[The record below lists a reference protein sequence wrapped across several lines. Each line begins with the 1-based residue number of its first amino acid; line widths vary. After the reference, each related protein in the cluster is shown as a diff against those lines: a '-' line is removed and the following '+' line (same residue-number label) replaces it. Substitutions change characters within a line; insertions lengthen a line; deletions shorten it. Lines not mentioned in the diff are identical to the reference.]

1 MGSLGWQ
8 YWLVGLLVQ
17 LAGARAD
24 LDAIYIRTMSRPGA
38 YGLLKTHSSQGSA
51 PLVALAVRYPSMS
64 AHLRC
69 RHLAWLGNAVV
80 TYPTRLLHSE
90 AVDGRGIGNFR
101 HLSLE
106 AYHQPAEID
115 RVVVLVVHADA
126 AQSAV

>member
-51 PLVALAVRYPSMS
+51 PLVALAGLYPISVSPS
-64 AHLRC
+64 ALSSSC
-69 RHLAWLGNAVV
+69 AAGK
-80 TYPTRLLHSE
+80 
-90 AVDGRGIGNFR
+90 GRGY
-101 HLSLE
+101 LPD
-106 AYHQPAEID
+106 Q
-115 RVVVLVVHADA
+115 VVA
-126 AQSAV
+126 S